1 MGFSGISGD
10 MLLRGDLADLVLLGV
25 GMFAELAR
33 RDGVIPLTEWREF
46 IDALRNRV
54 GVADRD
60 DGTTE
65 ADVLRRGLRIALL
78 GRGEFGDRE
87 WSATGFRGVGPA
99 GRAERGVLAGEE
111 VAMVRRFKDCA
122 KSPSP
127 PRPPLAEFG

>member
-1 MGFSGISGD
+1 M
-10 MLLRGDLADLVLLGV
+10 
-25 GMFAELAR
+25 
-33 RDGVIPLTEWREF
+33 PLTEWSEF
-46 IDALRNRV
+46 IDAFRSKV
-54 GVADRD
+54 GVADRE

-99 GRAERGVLAGEE
+99 GRAERGVLSGED

-122 KSPSP
+122 SSPSP
-127 PRPPLAEFG
+127 SRPSLVRLG